1 MNEIEINQDDGMLD
15 ALIVQALEAQPRP
28 AIPAD
33 FAARI
38 ASRLPARKQ
47 ASFRPRYFGL
57 AFSWIGGIA
66 LILALVFLSPSST
79 RGSSTGAW
87 IELFVCTQFL
97 CLVVWL
103 ALRAHRIH
111 KA

>member
-1 MNEIEINQDDGMLD
+1 MSEMEINQDDAMLD
-15 ALIVQALEAQPRP
+15 ALIVQALETQPQP

-57 AFSWIGGIA
+57 AFSWIGAIA
-66 LILALVFLSPSST
+66 LIVALFFLAPSPAGVSSA
-79 RGSSTGAW
+79 GAW

-97 CLVVWL
+97 CLVVWM
-103 ALRAHRIH
+103 ALRAHRTY